1 MLTSPIIPQLAE
13 SSLQDISNQ
22 RGLKFEKRR
31 PSKETMVEALSED
44 IASQGI
50 KAFVQVLKTADLQ
63 ALSAKVPDKDLL
75 KKGNNPAAKTV
86 LSKRVAEALNKK
98 GIIKYL
104 TSLKPSEKLLT
115 TILER
120 LGVEA
125 TSKKTS
131 EMIVQIETEIHYIGL
146 SAIFSNCSSK
156 QLQAFAKDM
165 GLTVESTAK
174 TVLLRCILASKSYTA
189 EDKPKI
195 ARKPKE
201 KKEKKE
207 EVDEDGDVDME
218 DPVIRGPPPKFDWVA
233 SEDDS
238 EDFEAA
244 TGPDAEDEEM
254 SDVASEN
261 DEPEEQEEDEEDPE
275 DGEYEDE

>member
-1 MLTSPIIPQLAE
+1 
-13 SSLQDISNQ
+13 
-22 RGLKFEKRR
+22 
-31 PSKETMVEALSED
+31 VEALSED
-44 IASQGI
+44 IALQGV
-50 KAFVQVLKTADLQ
+50 KAFVKVLKTSDLQ
-63 ALSAKVPDKDLL
+63 ALSAKVPDKVLSSHG
-75 KKGNNPAAKTV
+75 GNNAGAKSV

-98 GIIKYL
+98 GIVKYL

-115 TILER
+115 TVLQR
-120 LGVEA
+120 LGAEP
-125 TSKKTS
+125 TSKKIS
-131 EMIVQIETEIHYIGL
+131 EMIEQVETEIHFVGL
-146 SAIFSNCSSK
+146 SAIFSNCTAK
-156 QLQAFAKDM
+156 QLQVFAKDM

-174 TVLLRCILASKSYTA
+174 TVLLRCILESKSYTA

-195 ARKPKE
+195 VRKPKE

-207 EVDEDGDVDME
+207 VDEDGDVDMDM
-218 DPVIRGPPPKFDWVA
+218 DPALRAPTPKFDWVA

-261 DEPEEQEEDEEDPE
+261 DEPEEEQEEENEEDLE
-275 DGEYEDE
+275 DSEYQDE